1 MDSQLSEEHRAKL
14 DGIVQQMTANKE
26 PDDNIKLVV
35 EDFKKKYSG
44 SKPST
49 VGPPNT
55 TAKPGTPEMAKWV
68 KERNAAGAKYA
79 KQHDSA
85 PETTMQ
91 KVGRHALGFGSA
103 LAGDVAAAPGAALQT
118 AKGLVYED
126 PTRFDPE
133 DPLTKTTLKAAKG
146 EPVTGTEMAESV
158 PILGPTLGAVAKGE
172 YGEAGGHLAA
182 FELAR
187 RGGKVAGQTPGPK
200 TSTAAIRGVASRT
213 ARAVPGVGELA
224 DVFKPSAEEIA
235 AKGTKETIQSHKQIV
250 KAVRPAAKD
259 LGFEKG
265 LSDSIPEV
273 KAAEKLTGKTVT
285 DAPAGEAV
293 DVMLENTKAAKKALW
308 AQYEKAVGSG
318 IVADLKKA
326 SLEMRKKY
334 GGYSVRLDRMEEDL
348 HVLNAKLQAYY
359 DRYPSQRNATTQAH
373 PHIARLVKEAAET
386 RDIINKTL
394 DSENEGAGP
403 RDLKKRYGALSNL
416 ERNLERRRNVAARQ
430 SDESLP
436 ERMSGIGAAYK
447 GVKGIGKIFAGKVV
461 GGITDIGEAAAG
473 RITAK
478 TMKEAHSTDGLL
490 RKAMKD
496 YSVPPR
502 EVNVGTPSGEY
513 PHGPAGPP
521 SVKEGGPAASA
532 GTRVPSAVTVRE
544 LNTQL
549 DVLKRQR
556 QSFLTKGPEAAEK
569 VSALESEMKRIMLK
583 IKALGGSVL
592 PDEESNVPAGNP
604 ITFTGPDT
612 TFKPVPPRT
621 VNRPGDSFPNDFGP

>member
-1 MDSQLSEEHRAKL
+1 MPSELSEENRTKL

-26 PDDNIKLVV
+26 SDDNIKLVV
-35 EDFKKKYSG
+35 EDFKKKYAGSG
-44 SKPST
+44 G
-49 VGPPNT
+49 VGAPANT

-103 LAGDVAAAPGAALQT
+103 LASDVAAAPGAVLQT

-187 RGGKVAGQTPGPK
+187 RGGKAGTKTSGPK
-200 TSTAAIRGVASRT
+200 TSTAAVRGVASRA
-213 ARAVPGVGELA
+213 ARAIPGVGEFA
-224 DVFKPSAEEIA
+224 DIFKRTPEEIA
-235 AKGTKETIQSHKQIV
+235 TKGTAETVKAHKQIV

-259 LGFEKG
+259 LGFEKS
-265 LSDSIPEV
+265 LPDAIPEV
-273 KAAEKLTGKTVT
+273 KAAEKVTGKSVAE
-285 DAPAGEAV
+285 APPGEAV
-293 DVMLENTKAAKKALW
+293 DVMLENVKTAKKALW
-308 AQYEKAVGSG
+308 AQYEKVVGSG

-334 GGYSVRLDRMEEDL
+334 GGYSVRLDQMEEDL

-386 RDIINKTL
+386 RSIINKTL
-394 DSENEGAGP
+394 DAEGEGAGP
-403 RDLKKRYGALSNL
+403 RDLKKRYGALSKL
-416 ERNLERRRNVAARQ
+416 EQNLERRRNVAARA
-430 SDESLP
+430 SDESLT
-436 ERMSGIGAAYK
+436 ERMSGLGAAYK
-447 GVKGIGKIFAGKVV
+447 GVKGVGKIVTGNVV

-592 PDEESNVPAGNP
+592 SDEESNVPAGNP